1 MIIKQATLQD
11 TSLFGKWDEYVSHHP
26 LGSAY
31 HYSAW
36 LVAVSNVYEQ
46 GAIFFYAEDEHG
58 IVGILP
64 AAVIAPPLLPKSIC
78 SLPYCDMGHIL
89 SDSHAIE
96 KALILHIQ
104 NYAHAKGISCID
116 YRSGLRETPFT
127 QTETAELTGK
137 KVSMKMQLAA
147 SSTEQMASYK
157 SKLRSQIN
165 KSIKNGCT
173 IKLAQ
178 DISLL
183 DDFYAVF
190 SRNMR
195 DLGSPT
201 HKKCWFKQIML
212 NYQEKVCMGVVY
224 HAGKAIGAGII
235 LCHPTM
241 CSIPW
246 ASTIAQYNKLAPNML
261 LYATLIGYA
270 ADSGCSV
277 FDFGRSTLNEGTYRF
292 KKQWGAEAFALDWF
306 ELGHAE
312 VNTDIKGTSPARRL
326 VEQIWRKLPLPV
338 STAVGSSV
346 RGYISL

>member
-1 MIIKQATLQD
+1 MNIKIATLQD
-11 TSLFGKWDEYVSHHP
+11 TALLTRWDEYVIRHDC
-26 LGSAY
+26 GSAY
-31 HYSAW
+31 HFSAW

-46 GAIFFYAEDEHG
+46 EAVFFYAEDEQG
-58 IVGILP
+58 IIGVLP

-89 SDSHAIE
+89 SDSSDVE
-96 KALILHIQ
+96 KALILHLQ
-104 NYAHAKGISCID
+104 EYAKTKGISCID
-116 YRSGLRETPFT
+116 YRSGLRETHFT
-127 QTETAELTGK
+127 KAETSELTGK
-137 KVSMKMQLAA
+137 KVSMKMPLAP
-147 SSTEQMASYK
+147 SSTEQMANYK

-165 KSIKNGCT
+165 KSSKNGCT

-178 DISLL
+178 DVSLL

-201 HKKCWFKQIML
+201 HKKCWFKHIML
-212 NYQEKVCMGVVY
+212 SYQDKVCMGVVY
-224 HAGKAIGAGII
+224 HEGKAIGAGII

-246 ASTIAQYNKLAPNML
+246 ASTIAEYNKLAPNML

-270 ADSGCSV
+270 ADSGCTT

-292 KKQWGAEAFALDWF
+292 KKQWGAEPFALDWF

-312 VNTDIKGTSPARRL
+312 VDVETKGPSAARRL
-326 VEQIWRKLPLPV
+326 VEQIWRKLPLPL